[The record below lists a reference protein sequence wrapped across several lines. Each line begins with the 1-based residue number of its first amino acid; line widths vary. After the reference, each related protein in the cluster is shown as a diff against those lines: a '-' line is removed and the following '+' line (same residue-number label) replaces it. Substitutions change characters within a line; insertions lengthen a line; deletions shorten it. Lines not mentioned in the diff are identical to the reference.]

1 MARGACRREGR
12 RELIYFL
19 VDSSAVWRLQRQPE
33 LTEAWNSSVLG
44 GAVGSCEP
52 QRAEFR
58 RSARNADEFDQMNQA
73 FRDIYPDVPVPK
85 SVWGWIDSA
94 QHRLAGAG
102 AVRAL
107 SVVDLLICGTAAIRG
122 LVVLHDDA
130 DYELAERHLPDV
142 RTRRVVTA
150 DP

>member
-1 MARGACRREGR
+1 
-12 RELIYFL
+12 LIFFL

-33 LTEAWNSSVLG
+33 LSEAWNSTLLS

-58 RSARNADEFDQMNQA
+58 RSARNADEFEQMNQT

-85 SVWGWIDSA
+85 SVWRWIDSA

-102 AVRAL
+102 SVRAL
-107 SVVDLLICGTAAIRG
+107 SVVDLLICGTAAARG

-130 DYELAERHLPDV
+130 DYELAERHLADI
-142 RTRRVVTA
+142 RARRVVSA
-150 DP
+150 DQ

>member
-1 MARGACRREGR
+1 
-12 RELIYFL
+12 LIHFL
-19 VDSSAVWRLQRQPE
+19 ADSSAVWRLQRQPD
-33 LTEAWNSSVLG
+33 LTEAWTSSILS

-58 RSARNADEFDQMNQA
+58 RSARNADEFDQMNQM
-73 FRDIYPDVPVPK
+73 FRDVYPDVPVPK
-85 SVWGWIDSA
+85 TVWRWIDSA

-102 AVRAL
+102 AARAL
-107 SVVDLLICGTAAIRG
+107 SVVDLLICATATAKG

-142 RTRRVVTA
+142 RTQRVVSA
-150 DP
+150 DR

>member
-1 MARGACRREGR
+1 M
-12 RELIYFL
+12 IYFL

-33 LTEAWNSSVLG
+33 LTEAWSPSLLS

-58 RSARNADEFDQMNQA
+58 RSARNADEFGQMNQT
-73 FRDIYPDVPVPK
+73 FRDVYPDVPVPK
-85 SVWGWIDSA
+85 SVWRWIDSA
-94 QHRLAGAG
+94 QHRLAGVA

-107 SVVDLLICGTAAIRG
+107 SVVDLLICGTAVDRG

-130 DYELAERHLPDV
+130 DYELAARHLPDV
-142 RTRRVVTA
+142 RARRVVGA
-150 DP
+150 AQ

>member
-1 MARGACRREGR
+1 
-12 RELIYFL
+12 LIHFL

-33 LTEAWNSSVLG
+33 LTEAWNSSLLS

-58 RSARNADEFDQMNQA
+58 RSARNADEFDQMNQMY
-73 FRDIYPDVPVPK
+73 RDVYPDVPVPK
-85 SVWGWIDSA
+85 SVWRWIDSA

-107 SVVDLLICGTAAIRG
+107 SVVDLLICGTAAAKG
-122 LVVLHDDA
+122 LAVLHDDA
-130 DYELAERHLPDV
+130 DYELAERHLPEI
-142 RTRRVVTA
+142 RARRVLSA
-150 DP
+150 DQ

>member
-1 MARGACRREGR
+1 
-12 RELIYFL
+12 LIHFL

-33 LTEAWNSSVLG
+33 LTADWSAPLLS

-58 RSARNADEFDQMNQA
+58 RSARNADEFDQMNRMY
-73 FRDIYPDVPVPK
+73 RDVYPDVPVPK
-85 SVWGWIDSA
+85 SVWRWIDSA
-94 QHRLAGAG
+94 QNRLAAAG

-107 SVVDLLICGTAAIRG
+107 SVVDLLICGTAAARG
-122 LVVLHDDA
+122 LVILHDDA

-142 RTRRVVTA
+142 TARPVVRS
-150 DP
+150 DQ

>member
-1 MARGACRREGR
+1 
-12 RELIYFL
+12 LIYFL

-33 LTEAWNSSVLG
+33 LTEAWSAPLLS

-58 RSARNADEFDQMNQA
+58 RSARNAGEFDQMNQT
-73 FRDIYPDVPVPK
+73 FRDLYPDVSVPK
-85 SVWGWIDSA
+85 SVWRWIDSA
-94 QHRLAGAG
+94 QHRLVGTG

-107 SVVDLLICGTAAIRG
+107 SVVDLLICGTAAASG

-142 RTRRVVTA
+142 RARRVVSA
-150 DP
+150 DQ

>member
-1 MARGACRREGR
+1 M
-12 RELIYFL
+12 ISFL
-19 VDSSAVWRLQRQPE
+19 VDSSAVWRLQREPE
-33 LTEAWNSSVLG
+33 LTEAWNSSLLS

-58 RSARNADEFDQMNQA
+58 RSARNAGEFDQMNHM
-73 FRDIYPDVPVPK
+73 FLDVYPDVPVPK

-102 AVRAL
+102 AARAL
-107 SVVDLLICGTAAIRG
+107 SVVDLLICATAATKG

-130 DYELAERHLPDV
+130 DYELAQRHLPDV
-142 RTRRVVTA
+142 RARRVVDA
-150 DP
+150 DG

>member
-1 MARGACRREGR
+1 
-12 RELIYFL
+12 LIYFL

-33 LTEAWNSSVLG
+33 LTEAWNSSLLS

-58 RSARNADEFDQMNQA
+58 RSARNADEFDQINQT
-73 FRDIYPDVPVPK
+73 FRDILPDVPVPK
-85 SVWGWIDSA
+85 SVWRWIDSA
-94 QHRLAGAG
+94 QHRLASAG

-107 SVVDLLICGTAAIRG
+107 SVVDLLICGTAAARG
-122 LVVLHDDA
+122 LMVLHDDA

-142 RTRRVVTA
+142 RARRVIRA
-150 DP
+150 DQ

>member
-1 MARGACRREGR
+1 
-12 RELIYFL
+12 LIYFL
-19 VDSSAVWRLQRQPE
+19 ADSSAVWRLQRQPE
-33 LTEAWNSSVLG
+33 LTEAWNSSLVS

-58 RSARNADEFDQMNQA
+58 RSARNAAEFDQMNQT
-73 FRDIYPDVPVPK
+73 FRDVYPDVPVPK
-85 SVWGWIDSA
+85 TVWRWMDSA
-94 QHRLAGAG
+94 QHRLARAG

-107 SVVDLLICGTAAIRG
+107 SVVGLLICGTAAASG

-142 RTRRVVTA
+142 RALRVVSA
-150 DP
+150 DQ